1 MANRFITLFD
11 RRLDFLKS
19 ERGNMAHS
27 DFFLLRENKDWSQD
41 QMCATLFLTYA
52 DVEMSKVVTSLMS
65 KDKLDMVEL
74 RAQIRSLESS
84 PWYKGAKQESVK
96 LSGAQ
101 GGAPP
106 GGRWCTSCS
115 RSTHNTADCWGVC
128 KWCGGKGHQAEKCR
142 FKKDAKAKE
151 AEIKA
156 RKAAEAEKKKKSKNK
171 TMKKKKEG
179 ASCSGLT

>member
-1 MANRFITLFD
+1 M
-11 RRLDFLKS
+11 S
-19 ERGNMAHS
+19 
-27 DFFLLRENKDWSQD
+27 
-41 QMCATLFLTYA
+41 ATLFLTYA
-52 DVEMSKVVTSLMS
+52 DVEMRKVVTSLIS
-65 KDKLDMVEL
+65 KDRLDMAEL

-128 KWCGGKGHQAEKCR
+128 KWCGGKGHQVEKCR
-142 FKKDAKAKE
+142 
-151 AEIKA
+151 
-156 RKAAEAEKKKKSKNK
+156 
-171 TMKKKKEG
+171 
-179 ASCSGLT
+179 L